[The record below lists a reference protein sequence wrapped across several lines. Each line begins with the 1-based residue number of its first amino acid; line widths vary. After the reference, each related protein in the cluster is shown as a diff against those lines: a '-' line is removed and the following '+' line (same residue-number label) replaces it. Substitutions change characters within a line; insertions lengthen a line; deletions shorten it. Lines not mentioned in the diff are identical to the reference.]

1 MTTSGPPPTPPA
13 EAAKPVSSPRPQ
25 FRVLRA
31 ERIVTTA
38 EQLERRIAERFPQSG
53 LRAVADDL
61 CRVAKEAVARSASFR
76 RPNYWLRLVVW
87 LLIASLM
94 AVLIS
99 LGVVI
104 VEKVGER
111 AAQNQAQPEGL
122 ERFEEHVQ
130 TLEAALGCTVF
141 LGAAV
146 IYLLSLE
153 RRWKRERL
161 LAAMRELRALA
172 HIVDMHQLTKDPET
186 TTRGQPT
193 ASSPQR
199 TLTTFE
205 LSRYLDYC
213 SELLSLINKI
223 GAIYVQEFP
232 DPDALEAA
240 DQLANLTNGLSRNI
254 WQKIMI
260 LDRAV
265 EPGRG
270 ADPV

>member
-1 MTTSGPPPTPPA
+1 MTKPSDAPATLLANTPAPPA
-13 EAAKPVSSPRPQ
+13 AGAPKPQ
-25 FRVLRA
+25 FRILIP

-38 EQLERRIAERFPQSG
+38 EQLEHRIAERFPQSG
-53 LRAVADDL
+53 LRSVAVDL
-61 CRVAKEAVARSASFR
+61 HSVANEAVARAQTVR
-76 RPNYWLRLVVW
+76 QPNYLLRLVLW
-87 LLIASLM
+87 LLIASLITVLLAFGM
-94 AVLIS
+94 AV
-99 LGVVI
+99 
-104 VEKVGER
+104 R
-111 AAQNQAQPEGL
+111 DNFPTWNQFRSEGMPQ
-122 ERFEEHVQ
+122 FEEHIQ
-130 TLEAALGCTVF
+130 TIEAALGSTVF
-141 LGAAV
+141 IGAAV

-172 HIVDMHQLTKDPET
+172 HIIDMHQLTKDPET

-193 ASSPQR
+193 ASSPRR

-213 SELLSLINKI
+213 SEMLSLINKI

-265 EPGRG
+265 EPTHKT
-270 ADPV
+270 

>member
-1 MTTSGPPPTPPA
+1 MNQPGPPTIQPA
-13 EAAKPVSSPRPQ
+13 APAKPVPSPRPQ
-25 FRVLRA
+25 FRTLIP

-38 EQLERRIAERFPQSG
+38 EQLERRIGERFPQSG
-53 LRAVADDL
+53 LRSVAGDL
-61 CRVAKEAVARSASFR
+61 CLVAKEAVARSAGFR
-76 RPNYWLRLVVW
+76 RPNYLLRLAVW
-87 LLIASLM
+87 LLIASLL
-94 AVLIS
+94 AVLIA

-104 VEKVGER
+104 VERVGER
-111 AAQNQAQPEGL
+111 VQQDQVQPEGFD
-122 ERFEEHVQ
+122 RFEEHVQ
-130 TLEAALGCTVF
+130 TLEAALGSAVF

-260 LDRAV
+260 LDRTV
-265 EPGRG
+265 EP
-270 ADPV
+270 ASKQL